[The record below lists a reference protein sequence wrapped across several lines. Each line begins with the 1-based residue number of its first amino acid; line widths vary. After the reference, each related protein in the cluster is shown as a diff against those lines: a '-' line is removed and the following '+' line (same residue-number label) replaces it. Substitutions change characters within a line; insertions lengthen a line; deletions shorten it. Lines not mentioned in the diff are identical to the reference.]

1 MQFLLKNPLLY
12 LVAKMWHY
20 AKGNRKNVILYTSL
34 FTVSGVIT
42 TLEPLVI
49 GLFLNTVQA
58 QGITQTNLVH
68 LFLLLGLLVIQE
80 GVFWAFHGPARII
93 ENKNAFIVRANYR
106 RYLLKGI
113 MTLPVEWHTDNH
125 SGNSNDKIEKG
136 TAALFSFSG
145 RTFDI
150 LYSLIFLLT
159 SFTALL
165 IYDRVVG
172 MLAIVIS
179 IATFGVI
186 VFFDSI
192 LIPGYRRVNWME
204 NSIGAKVFDILSNIT
219 TVIILRVEKLVYHSF
234 SGMIDKPFEQFHAN
248 NKINE
253 LKWFSS
259 SMMGKFTV
267 ALAIG
272 VYILIHIKQGPI
284 LIGTIYILYGFAN
297 QIRNT
302 FFKFSYLYSDI
313 VRYRTS
319 VDNSEEIAKHFIK
332 AADALDTNKLPS
344 TWNSITV
351 TNLSFSYHGRDH
363 EELHLDDITLTFKKG
378 ERIAVIGDSGGG
390 KSTFL
395 KLMRDL
401 YTPRSIELS
410 IDGIQTTDGFSTISD
425 SISLIPQ
432 DPEIFATTIRENIT
446 LGVDYTDEHIEIFTD
461 MARFTNVVRRLPKGL
476 ESSIVEK
483 GVNLSGGEKQRLALS
498 RGLLASVDK
507 DIVLLDEP
515 TSSID
520 TVNEVEIYRNIF
532 EAFPNKTVF
541 SSIHRLHLLE
551 LFDTIYFFRNG
562 RIITQGSFEELKN
575 TSPEFQELWQKYMK
589 EEISSKSVTE

>member
-1 MQFLLKNPLLY
+1 MY

-20 AKGNRKNVILYTSL
+20 AKGNRKNVVLYTAC
-34 FTVSGVIT
+34 FTTSGIIT

-49 GLFLNTVQA
+49 GVFLNTVQS
-58 QGITQTNLVH
+58 QGITHENLLR
-68 LFLLLGLLVIQE
+68 LFLLLGLLMIQE
-80 GVFWAFHGPARII
+80 ALFWAFHGPARII

-106 RYLLKGI
+106 RHLLKGI
-113 MTLPVEWHTDNH
+113 MSLPVEWHTDHH
-125 SGNSNDKIEKG
+125 SGNTNDKIEKG

-150 LYSLIFLLT
+150 LYSVIFLLT
-159 SFTALL
+159 SFAALL
-165 IYDRVVG
+165 IYDRIVG
-172 MLAIVIS
+172 LLAIVIS
-179 IATFGVI
+179 VATFAII
-186 VFFDSI
+186 VFFDNI
-192 LIPGYRRVNWME
+192 LIPGYRKVNWIE

-219 TVIILRVEKLVYHSF
+219 TVIILRVEKLVYGSF
-234 SGMIDKPFEQFHAN
+234 SDMIDKPFDQFHAN

-253 LKWFSS
+253 WKWFSS
-259 SMMGKFTV
+259 SMMGKLTV
-267 ALAIG
+267 VVAIV
-272 VYILIHIKQGPI
+272 VYILLHIKEGPI

-319 VDNSEEIAKHFIK
+319 VDNSEEIAKSFLLAKTVINERTLPHDWKSVAIK
-332 AADALDTNKLPS
+332 D
-344 TWNSITV
+344 
-351 TNLSFSYHGRDH
+351 LSFSYHGKDH
-363 EELHLDDITLTFKKG
+363 EDLHVDNVSLSFSKG

-401 YTPRSIELS
+401 YTPKSVTLS
-410 IDGIQTTDGFSTISD
+410 IDGMQTSDGFSAISD

-446 LGVDYTDEHIEIFTD
+446 LGVDYTDEHIEVFTD
-461 MARFTNVVRRLPKGL
+461 MARFTDVVKRLPKGL

-498 RGLLASVDK
+498 RGLLASFNK

-520 TVNEVEIYRNIF
+520 TVNEIEIYKNIF
-532 EAFPNKTVF
+532 EAFPTKTIF

-551 LFDTIYFFRNG
+551 LFDMVYFFRDG
-562 RIITQGSFEELKN
+562 KIITQGTFEDLKN
-575 TSPEFQELWQKYMK
+575 NSSEFQELWQKYMK
-589 EEISSKSVTE
+589 EENKNAK